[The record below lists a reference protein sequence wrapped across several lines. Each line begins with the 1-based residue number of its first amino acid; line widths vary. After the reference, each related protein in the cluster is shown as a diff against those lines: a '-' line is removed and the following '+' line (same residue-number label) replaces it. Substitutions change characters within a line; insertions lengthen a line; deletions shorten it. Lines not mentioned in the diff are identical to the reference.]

1 MKGEIMKNFDLIVAL
16 VGFIGLLTLS
26 LIAFNDPLAKD
37 MMSGVVVQIL
47 FASLFIGGYVSYS
60 IKKSK

>member
-26 LIAFNDPLAKD
+26 LSAFNDPLAKD
-37 MMSGVVVQIL
+37 MMSGVVVQFL

>member
-1 MKGEIMKNFDLIVAL
+1 MKNFDLIVAL

>member
-26 LIAFNDPLAKD
+26 LSAFNDPLAKD